1 MAMYRRP
8 ERRPL
13 LTVLAC
19 LAPVLLVLGIYLGGH
34 PGALPGFIRDP
45 LVGDS
50 DAQTIDRALD
60 QVHGQYYRKLPR
72 DQLVDAAIGGVV
84 RSLHDRFSSYFNA
97 KTYQEFQQSTDSEFS
112 GVGIGALQDPR
123 GLRVA
128 QFFDHSPAQRA
139 GIHRGDVI

>member
-1 MAMYRRP
+1 YRRP

-34 PGALPGFIRDP
+34 PSALPGFIRDP

-60 QVHGQYYRKLPR
+60 QVHGTYYRKVPR
-72 DQLVDAAIGGVV
+72 NQLVDAAIGGVV
-84 RSLHDRFSSYFNA
+84 RSLHDRFSSYFDA
-97 KTYQEFQQSTDSEFS
+97 GTYREVLQGGASE
-112 GVGIGALQDPR
+112 
-123 GLRVA
+123 
-128 QFFDHSPAQRA
+128 
-139 GIHRGDVI
+139 